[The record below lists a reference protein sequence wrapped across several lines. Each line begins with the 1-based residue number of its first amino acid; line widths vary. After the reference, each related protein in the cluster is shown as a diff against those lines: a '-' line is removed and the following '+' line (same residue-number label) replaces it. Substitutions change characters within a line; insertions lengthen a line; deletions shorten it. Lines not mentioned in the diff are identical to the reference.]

1 VDIPAKLDGIDGS
14 KVEAFAEAG
23 RLDEIAL
30 YCRGDVITTFRLLL
44 RFALVRGEID
54 TGLLEQSE
62 RSLDDAVE
70 RQVKQNR

>member
-1 VDIPAKLDGIDGS
+1 MADGS
-14 KVEAFAEAG
+14 RAKAFAKPV
-23 RLDEIAL
+23 RLDEIAS
-30 YCRGDVITTFRLLL
+30 YCRGDVISTFRLLL
-44 RFALVRGEID
+44 RFALVRGID